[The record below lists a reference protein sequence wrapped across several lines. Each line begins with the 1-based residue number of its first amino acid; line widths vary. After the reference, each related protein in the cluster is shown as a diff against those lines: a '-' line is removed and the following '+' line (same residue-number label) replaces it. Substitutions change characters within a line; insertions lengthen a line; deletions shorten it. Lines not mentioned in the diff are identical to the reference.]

1 MKNEKDKNLRREIF
15 LTIIIFIAIIA
26 MILGTVLLIRS
37 DMQKVAKEVAIQ
49 ESMQY
54 AATTTT
60 TTKVTETT
68 AITTA
73 TTTPVT
79 TTTTRSQ
86 VALPEETIDPNC
98 PEEVANEL
106 CLMAHKVL
114 GIYNYSIV
122 QWDETMWVEGSLLF
136 LTEDGADY
144 LSLEGEERSRIFQVV
159 KKENAQQYCIDDPSQ
174 HIDYDKF
181 SFVIWSPFDLG
192 DDYFGYSSYWGMWP
206 NQDEI
211 EENHLNTEIFQPR
224 DGWIL
229 IPEDGI

>member
-73 TTTPVT
+73 TTTP
-79 TTTTRSQ
+79 RSQ